1 MRPLKDAGLQEVQQ
15 LRRRVRRQHAMDRIG
30 QADFDFLDGHL
41 NEVEA
46 RIVSM
51 QEFNEYGKEA

>member
-15 LRRRVRRQHAMDRIG
+15 LRRRVRRQHAMERIYK
-30 QADFDFLDGHL
+30 ADAEFIDTRLD
-41 NEVEA
+41 EIEA

-51 QEFNEYGKEA
+51 QELNEYGKEA